1 MAQRH
6 DSTLE
11 HLLGSRVRA
20 RLIASFVVHADRQPY
35 LRELVREAGP
45 GVRFVKHE
53 IAELERMRLVTS
65 DRRGGGIFFVTDTC
79 HPLYGPLRDLVRA
92 ASWVDGD
99 DSLQPL
105 DWLMR
110 YELRPDEYIHPRIR
124 TARHRYS
131 L

>member
-1 MAQRH
+1 
-6 DSTLE
+6 
-11 HLLGSRVRA
+11 
-20 RLIASFVVHADRQPY
+20 
-35 LRELVREAGP
+35 
-45 GVRFVKHE
+45 
-53 IAELERMRLVTS
+53 MRLVTS

-79 HPLYGPLRDLVRA
+79 NPLYGPLRDLVRA